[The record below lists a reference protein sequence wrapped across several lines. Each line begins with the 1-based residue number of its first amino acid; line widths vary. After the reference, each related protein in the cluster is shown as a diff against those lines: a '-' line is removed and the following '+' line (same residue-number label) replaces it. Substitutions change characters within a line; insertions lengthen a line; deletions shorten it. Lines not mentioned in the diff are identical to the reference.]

1 MRPTLIASLVLSP
14 LFITAAAFASTPA
27 SDAPASAPTRQISTG
42 VTPVQV
48 IYSPDVQLSSAVE
61 VPQDA
66 AVVLQLSVDENGQ
79 PHDIKVVKAFS
90 QELEQPVLDAV
101 SKFRF
106 RPAKL
111 DNQAVAMPLNLTVL
125 VQK

>member
-1 MRPTLIASLVLSP
+1 MRPTLFASLLLSP
-14 LFITAAAFASTPA
+14 LFITAAATASTPA
-27 SDAPASAPTRQISTG
+27 SDAPASASTRQVSTG
-42 VTPVQV
+42 VTPAQV
-48 IYSPDVQLSSAVE
+48 IYSPNVQLSSAVE

-66 AVVLQLSVDENGQ
+66 AVVLQLNVDENGQ
-79 PHDIKVVKAFS
+79 PRDIKVVKAFS

-111 DNQAVAMPLNLTVL
+111 DNQAIAMPLNLTVL